1 LISVIL
7 FWQETATKSKP
18 QNPKNQTAK
27 NRKLSMKEKSPS
39 ENDHH
44 FAELGVKI
52 GVRRSRSMDALED
65 ILFSYGLCR

>member
-1 LISVIL
+1 
-7 FWQETATKSKP
+7 
-18 QNPKNQTAK
+18 
-27 NRKLSMKEKSPS
+27 MKEKSPS